1 MFAHAATSACASSS
15 QIPRVVSHRK
25 SSNAVAATSSS
36 SSSSQWSSHSDSM
49 MLGSAFETR
58 RFATTVANRALRKEV
73 SDTNANRA
81 SGRGMLLLAKAT
93 AEVRVFASFGRVARG
108 ERRRRDDFGAATFCA
123 FSFGSAKNLLFVSA
137 VGLLSNGKG
146 GGDCYPNFFYGVL
159 RVVFSASPMRR
170 GEKRRRRMRRPDRVS
185 RASLPLS
192 LFLSL
197 SKRLPNVLTI
207 FPLSE
212 IKLLCHP
219 SPSYYYYER
228 TG

>member
-146 GGDCYPNFFYGVL
+146 GRLLSELFLWRFARRLL
-159 RVVFSASPMRR
+159 RVTYETRRKATTENASTRSGFS
-170 GEKRRRRMRRPDRVS
+170 RVS
-185 RASLPLS
+185 SS
-192 LFLSL
+192 FSLSL
-197 SKRLPNVLTI
+197 SLSLETI
-207 FPLSE
+207 AKCAHHFSL
-212 IKLLCHP
+212 I
-219 SPSYYYYER
+219 
-228 TG
+228 

>member
-25 SSNAVAATSSS
+25 SSNAVAATS

-146 GGDCYPNFFYGVL
+146 EGEIVI
-159 RVVFSASPMRR
+159 RTFSMAFCAS
-170 GEKRRRRMRRPDRVS
+170 S
-185 RASLPLS
+185 
-192 LFLSL
+192 
-197 SKRLPNVLTI
+197 
-207 FPLSE
+207 
-212 IKLLCHP
+212 
-219 SPSYYYYER
+219 SPR
-228 TG
+228 HL